1 MAGDG
6 DPPPSMRSAAPGLDV
21 DAPPRRGA
29 GGGGGGSGFV
39 RLGGSSGPGLAGL
52 GGGLAGLSL
61 GGRTRGGGAMDGGER
76 PPSPP
81 PSPSCLHPSAGRTL
95 TTHLFAEAQKHVH
108 RLEEGV
114 HFSSE
119 GASSGDS
126 LMDLVTLLSAITFSV
141 KTVGAMVRC
150 LGLPR
155 SAGAKNVREAN
166 EAANETWIKSLTAS
180 RACSLLV
187 SEECEE
193 PISVSE
199 PGTGQYAVV
208 FDPLTGLA
216 EPPTQD
222 MGAIFGIFRQLTAAG
237 EEPSLMDVLQPARQL
252 VAAGYAVY
260 GSSTMLVLT
269 TGHGV
274 DGFTLDPSL
283 QEFVLTHPR
292 LQVPYAGETYSIN
305 EGYASSFDERTKLML
320 ETLKEEPTLDGA
332 PRTCRYLGS
341 MVPDVHR
348 TLLYGGVF
356 IYPAHAGRPMGR
368 LKLLYEAGPL
378 AFVTEQAGG
387 EASTGRKPIL
397 DIQPESVHHRVPI
410 ILGSEDDVSL
420 CASHFRTAPWGSGP
434 KSDPMAILRRTHS
447 IDACLRRSSSGARSV
462 GSFGG
467 RSPTRGVTLDEDID
481 GFVCAH
487 LPVV

>member
-1 MAGDG
+1 
-6 DPPPSMRSAAPGLDV
+6 
-21 DAPPRRGA
+21 
-29 GGGGGGSGFV
+29 
-39 RLGGSSGPGLAGL
+39 
-52 GGGLAGLSL
+52 
-61 GGRTRGGGAMDGGER
+61 
-76 PPSPP
+76 
-81 PSPSCLHPSAGRTL
+81 
-95 TTHLFAEAQKHVH
+95 
-108 RLEEGV
+108 
-114 HFSSE
+114 
-119 GASSGDS
+119 
-126 LMDLVTLLSAITFSV
+126 MDLVTLLSAITFSV

-150 LGLPR
+150 LGLPC

-166 EAANETWIKSLTAS
+166 ESANETWIKSLTAS

-193 PISVSE
+193 PISVSQ

-222 MGAIFGIFRQLTAAG
+222 MGAIFGIFRQLSAAG
-237 EEPSLMDVLQPARQL
+237 EEPSLRDVLQPARQL

-292 LQVPYAGETYSIN
+292 LQVPFAGDTYSIN
-305 EGYASSFDERTKLML
+305 EGYASSFDDRTKLML

-332 PRTCRYLGS
+332 PRTCRYVGS

-378 AFVTEQAGG
+378 AFVAEQRGG
-387 EASTGRKPIL
+387 RQARAASPFWTSNPRVCTTGCRSSWALKTTCPCA
-397 DIQPESVHHRVPI
+397 HRTFGRRRGAADP
-410 ILGSEDDVSL
+410 S
-420 CASHFRTAPWGSGP
+420 RTRWPPFAARTALTRAFAARRAERAPWGALAAGP
-434 KSDPMAILRRTHS
+434 RR
-447 IDACLRRSSSGARSV
+447 
-462 GSFGG
+462 GG
-467 RSPTRGVTLDEDID
+467 
-481 GFVCAH
+481 
-487 LPVV
+487 